1 MNFKRIIDY
10 ALSGNLWYTHKSLN
24 LIWTRTSHN
33 QLAIF
38 CKHQELQKAQSGGL
52 ARSISTSSDISV
64 EEVEH
69 KDNEISKLK
78 EIVKDYWLKIE
89 VSVFQNSSN
98 ALIPAESQNVGARWT
113 PVWLY
118 HKDRDRH
125 GDQHRFQWREWYF
138 VEMFT
143 FTDIC
148 TDSVE
153 SRSRSVWLNL
163 CSMFGITPTVLWS
176 LLGCVHIHRLRH
188 RQLYQNGDNGRK
200 WYCTDIGE
208 E

>member
-52 ARSISTSSDISV
+52 GRSISTSSDISV

-89 VSVFQNSSN
+89 VSVFPNSSN
-98 ALIPAESQNVGARWT
+98 ALIPAESQNVGARLNPRLVISQRPRPTWRPT
-113 PVWLY
+113 PIPMAWMV
-118 HKDRDRH
+118 
-125 GDQHRFQWREWYF
+125 
-138 VEMFT
+138 
-143 FTDIC
+143 
-148 TDSVE
+148 
-153 SRSRSVWLNL
+153 L
-163 CSMFGITPTVLWS
+163 CGN
-176 LLGCVHIHRLRH
+176 VHIHRYLH
-188 RQLYQNGDNGRK
+188 WQCRK
-200 WYCTDIGE
+200 
-208 E
+208 